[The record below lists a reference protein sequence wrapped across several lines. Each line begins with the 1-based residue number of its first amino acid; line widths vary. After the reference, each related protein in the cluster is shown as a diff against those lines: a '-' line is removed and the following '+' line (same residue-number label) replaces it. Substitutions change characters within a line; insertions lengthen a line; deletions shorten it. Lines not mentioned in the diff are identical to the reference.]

1 MIRINLLPPEII
13 ERRKYERF
21 YPYVFVATAI
31 LLVVVLVSWGGIQ
44 LMVSSRSRELQRIRE
59 SAAALE
65 QEAAKLAVFE
75 LQVQELTRRQEAV
88 GLALTGRTDMG
99 RLAEEVSLVLPE
111 EVWVQTITLSED
123 PQVGMSASLYAPNPL
138 GNRVTDGYKSV
149 ASTLVRLGSLPMLEN
164 VWLTNAESA
173 VYADFQD
180 VATEGAAQSPSAG
193 VVSFSVSALVKPST
207 ADVAGE

>member
-31 LLVVVLVSWGGIQ
+31 LLAVVLVSWGGIQ
-44 LMVSSRSRELQRIRE
+44 LMLSARNQELQRIRE

-65 QEAAKLAVFE
+65 QDAAKLAVFE
-75 LQVQELTRRQEAV
+75 LQEQELGRRQEAV
-88 GLALTGRTDMG
+88 GLALAGRRDMG
-99 RLAEEVSLVLPE
+99 RLAEEISLVLPE
-111 EVWVQTITLSED
+111 EVWVQTITLSQD
-123 PQVGMSASLYAPNPL
+123 PQIGMTAGLFAPNPL

-149 ASTLVRLGSLPMLEN
+149 ASTLVRLGSLELLEN
-164 VWLTNAESA
+164 VWLTNAESGEYTA
-173 VYADFQD
+173 FQG
-180 VATEGAAQSPSAG
+180 VATEDPAVG
-193 VVSFSVSALVKPST
+193 VVSFGVSALVTTST

>member
-31 LLVVVLVSWGGIQ
+31 LLAVVLVSWGGVQ
-44 LMVSSRSRELQRIRE
+44 LMLSARNQELQRIRE

-65 QEAAKLAVFE
+65 QDAAKLAVFE
-75 LQVQELTRRQEAV
+75 LQEQELGRRQEAV
-88 GLALTGRTDMG
+88 GLALAGRRDMG
-99 RLAEEVSLVLPE
+99 RLAEEISLVLPE

-123 PQVGMSASLYAPNPL
+123 RQIGMTAGLFAPNPL
-138 GNRVTDGYKSV
+138 GNKVTDGYKSV
-149 ASTLVRLGSLPMLEN
+149 ASTLVRLGSLELLEN
-164 VWLTNAESA
+164 VWLTNAESSEYTAFQGVVTEDPA
-173 VYADFQD
+173 V
-180 VATEGAAQSPSAG
+180 G
-193 VVSFSVSALVKPST
+193 VVSFGVSALVATPT